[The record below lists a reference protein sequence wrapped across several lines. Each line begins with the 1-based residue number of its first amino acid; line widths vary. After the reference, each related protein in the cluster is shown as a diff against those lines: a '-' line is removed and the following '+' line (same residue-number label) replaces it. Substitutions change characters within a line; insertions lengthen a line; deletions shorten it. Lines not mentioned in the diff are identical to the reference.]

1 MLRRALA
8 VAFAAASLALI
19 PATASATPEQ
29 APVDNYMS
37 TQYFGTT
44 TVLLSDGRTANI
56 SVMEDRS
63 PGSDTRAF
71 LSVSTYRETPCQWG
85 PGICPSDYGS
95 GYAQLSDDQIDFDRS
110 LGGASVTDVPVTIV
124 TYVVGPNGYTQV
136 EETVTISVV
145 LTGTGPVSRD
155 AYRST
160 ECPMGGECQSI
171 RVEASRAAV
180 AEVTFGGD
188 TVSGEG
194 SLFRGH
200 SINAAAP
207 KVVYDGN

>member
-1 MLRRALA
+1 LLRRALA
-8 VAFAAASLALI
+8 VAFAAASLALV

-37 TQYFGTT
+37 TQYFGTA
-44 TVLLSDGRTANI
+44 TVHLSDGRTANV
-56 SVMEDRS
+56 SLMEDRS
-63 PGSDTRAF
+63 TGGETRAS
-71 LSVSTYRETPCQWG
+71 LSVRTYREVPCTWG
-85 PGICPSDYGS
+85 PGTC
-95 GYAQLSDDQIDFDRS
+95 QTDFGGAFVPLTDEQVDVDRS
-110 LGGASVTDVPVTIV
+110 LGGASVADVPVTIV
-124 TYVVGPNGYTQV
+124 TYVVGSNGYTPV

-155 AYRST
+155 AYRSN

-207 KVVYDGN
+207 KVVYDGS

>member
-1 MLRRALA
+1 
-8 VAFAAASLALI
+8 
-19 PATASATPEQ
+19 
-29 APVDNYMS
+29 
-37 TQYFGTT
+37 
-44 TVLLSDGRTANI
+44 
-56 SVMEDRS
+56 
-63 PGSDTRAF
+63 
-71 LSVSTYRETPCQWG
+71 
-85 PGICPSDYGS
+85 
-95 GYAQLSDDQIDFDRS
+95 
-110 LGGASVTDVPVTIV
+110 
-124 TYVVGPNGYTQV
+124 
-136 EETVTISVV
+136 VTISVV

-155 AYRST
+155 AYRSN

-207 KVVYDGN
+207 KVVYDGS